1 MYPETHWRMR
11 WKRFRRRHLLRVL
24 PALMSRAIRLLG
36 SLVAVRV
43 VNSETID
50 LVRRYDGSVLFAF
63 WHGRMFLMPR
73 FYRQHLARWTE
84 VWILISQHWDGE
96 VIARTMERFGIRAIR
111 GSSTRGG
118 GKAFLGMVRTMRK
131 GKSIAVAP
139 DGPRGPRY
147 RVQPGVIRLARLTGA
162 PIFPVTVS
170 AHPSL
175 RIPSWDRF
183 LLPLP
188 GSSARVVLGQ
198 PLVVP
203 RTLDEGQEERYRVR
217 LEEALNALT
226 CEADEAFEARRYIGI
241 MSSIYNALLIPVSLL
256 LFPYMVRKMI
266 STGAFKK
273 ALPERFGFIPPAK
286 LASTS
291 PQRPVWIH
299 AVSVGEVMATVPLI
313 KALRTRY
320 PTIPIVVSTITVTGR
335 QTAERTIPEAD
346 AVIYFPF
353 DYPWVAARSL
363 KTIRPRLFV
372 HTETEIWPNF
382 LFSLEK
388 MGIPSVIINGRIS
401 EGSCRRYSL
410 FRFFFKR
417 VLAPIEAFGMQS
429 RMDCLRVIRMGADPR
444 RVLVTGNM
452 KFDHTARTMD
462 AEAQIALRASMGLP
476 AEAPVFVAGSTH
488 GGEEEIVLSVY
499 RRLRREFKDLKLL
512 LAPRHPERFSEVE
525 RRAGE
530 TGFRVVRRTHMLANK
545 GGLGPSSGGQDIV
558 ILDTIGELAGM
569 YAIGTLIFVGGSLVK
584 VGGHNLLEPVAF
596 KKPVLFG
603 PHMENAVEI
612 AQALKRREGGLEV
625 GDAESLYVE
634 ARRLLLDPALRD
646 RMGRVAFGVIE
657 EHHGATERNL
667 SVLEPFLRY

>member
-1 MYPETHWRMR
+1 MYPETHWRAR

-24 PALMSRAIRLLG
+24 PPLMGRAIRLLG
-36 SLVAVRV
+36 SLVALRV
-43 VNSETID
+43 LNPEKID
-50 LVRRYDGSVLFAF
+50 LVRRYEGPVLFAF
-63 WHGRMFLMPR
+63 WHGSMLLLPR
-73 FYRQHLARWTE
+73 FYEEHLAGWTE
-84 VWILISQHWDGE
+84 VCILISQHWDGE

-118 GKAFLGMVRTMRK
+118 GTAFLGMLRTMRR
-131 GKSIAVAP
+131 GKSIAVAL

-147 RVQPGVIRLARLTGA
+147 RAQPGVIRLGRLTGA
-162 PIFPVTVS
+162 PIFPVTLS
-170 AHPSL
+170 AHPSW

-183 LLPLP
+183 LVPLP
-188 GSSARVVLGQ
+188 GSSVRLHVGE
-198 PLVVP
+198 PLTVP
-203 RTLDEGQEERYRVR
+203 RTLDEAQEETYRIR
-217 LEEALNALT
+217 LEEALRALT
-226 CEADEAFEARRYIGI
+226 READEAFEARRYIGVI
-241 MSSIYNALLIPVSLL
+241 SCVYNALLLPVSLL
-256 LFPYMVRKMI
+256 LFPYMVRRMI

-273 ALPERFGFIPPAK
+273 ALPERFGFIAPAK

-313 KALRTRY
+313 KALRARY
-320 PTIPIVVSTITVTGR
+320 PTVPIVVSTITVTGR

-382 LFSLEK
+382 LFSIQR

-401 EGSCRRYSL
+401 EDSCRRYSW
-410 FRFFFKR
+410 FRFFFRR

-429 RMDCLRVIRMGADPR
+429 RTDCLRVIRMGADPR

-452 KFDHTARTMD
+452 KFDHTVKSVD
-462 AEAQIALRASMGLP
+462 PEAQIALRASMGLP
-476 AEAPVFVAGSTH
+476 ADAPVFVAGSTH
-488 GGEEEIVLSVY
+488 GGEEDIVLSVY

-530 TGFRVVRRTHMLANK
+530 TGFRVARRTHMLADK
-545 GGLGPSSGGQDIV
+545 SGLGPSREQDIV

-569 YAIGTLIFVGGSLVK
+569 YAIGTLIFVGGSLVR

-612 AQALKRREGGLEV
+612 AQALKRRDGGIEV
-625 GDAESLYVE
+625 GDAESLYAE
-634 ARRLLLDPALRD
+634 ARRLLLDPALCQ
-646 RMGRVAFGVIE
+646 RMGRAAFGVIE

-667 SVLEPFLRY
+667 SVLEPFLR